1 MISMGE
7 ITLKE
12 YLLDCSSEDLCERLM
27 KLDASIMALHQNGF
41 FVVNFDPNHIKLY
54 NGELS
59 LFSFNGKIDR
69 IDSGYND
76 NGTKQDILEMCAIGI
91 CSFNKFS
98 EFYTS
103 KEFITNLI
111 VEFDRY
117 CNNGNIQENMV
128 EYYQDVLINGNIDYL
143 NNFMLKKANQ
153 SSSNTQSRGNNY
165 QKTYS
170 TAIGKAFSDK
180 EAAYV
185 NVLIIPALIVL
196 IYFVILTI
204 LFFVDK

>member
-1 MISMGE
+1 MNE
-7 ITLKE
+7 ITLRE
-12 YLLDCSSEDLCERLM
+12 YLLNCSQEELCERLL

-103 KEFITNLI
+103 KECITNLI
-111 VEFDRY
+111 LEFDRY
-117 CNNGNIQENMV
+117 CNNRNIPEEMIW
-128 EYYQDVLINGNIDYL
+128 YYQDVLINGNVDYL
-143 NNFMLKKANQ
+143 NNFIYKKRNANAN
-153 SSSNTQSRGNNY
+153 SNQVMGNSNRLS
-165 QKTYS
+165 KS
-170 TAIGKAFSDK
+170 TAIGRAFDNNR

-185 NVLIIPALIVL
+185 SVLILPALTVL
-196 IYFVILTI
+196 IYFVMLIILY
-204 LFFVDK
+204 FVDK